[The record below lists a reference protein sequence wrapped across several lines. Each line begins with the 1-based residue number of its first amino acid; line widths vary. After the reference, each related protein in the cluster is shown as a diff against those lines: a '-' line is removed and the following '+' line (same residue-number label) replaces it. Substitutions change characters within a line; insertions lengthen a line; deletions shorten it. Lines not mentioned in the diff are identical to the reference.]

1 MAFIT
6 RYRRKYRIKVMCE
19 VLEIST
25 STYYK
30 YKDTQDTDYQDY
42 LIIKKVFNQHKKTYG
57 YRRITDELQ
66 EEYGWIINHKK
77 VLRIMHKYG
86 IMAKYIKDMKPNFHK
101 KLAEEQSQTDQLK
114 RDFNQRGWVTD
125 ITYLILKR
133 NGKRSYLSTILD
145 LETRNWIAYKI
156 GSRNDI
162 PLVMDTLNE
171 AITKT
176 KDLNG
181 LVLHSDQGF
190 QYLSTEY
197 KIVCESNG
205 IVVSHSRKANPLDN
219 AVIESFHSILK
230 KETLYNNDITSL
242 DEYIR
247 LVHEWMIFY
256 NTIRRRN

>member
-1 MAFIT
+1 
-6 RYRRKYRIKVMCE
+6 MCD

-30 YKDTQDTDYQDY
+30 YRSTVDPDYQDY
-42 LIIKKVFNQHKKTYG
+42 LIIKKVFSKHKKTYG

-66 EEYGWIINHKK
+66 EENGWIINHKK
-77 VLRIMHKYG
+77 VLRIMNKYDVV
-86 IMAKYIKDMKPNFHK
+86 AKYIKDIKPNYNK
-101 KLAEEQSQTDQLK
+101 KLAEEQSQIDQLK
-114 RDFNQRGWVTD
+114 RNFQQKGWVTD
-125 ITYLILKR
+125 ITYLTLQR
-133 NGKRSYLSTILD
+133 NGKRAYLSTILD
-145 LETRNWIAYKI
+145 LETRDWVSYSISY
-156 GSRNDI
+156 RNDI

-171 AITKT
+171 AISIT

-205 IVVSHSRKANPLDN
+205 IVISHSRKGNPLDN

-242 DEYIR
+242 EEYIQ
-247 LVHEWMIFY
+247 LVHEWLIFY
-256 NTIRRRN
+256 NTTRRRKTKK